1 MAEDR
6 TGRDGLVGT
15 PRLTAGLTRCGGAIV
30 AQHGASEGRPVEIG
44 CEQCGDSVTGIA
56 REGLAAGAEVG
67 RCGRIVGIV

>member
-1 MAEDR
+1 MAER
-6 TGRDGLVGT
+6 RDTLAAAQ
-15 PRLTAGLTRCGGAIV
+15 RLPAGLTRCGGAIV

-56 REGLAAGAEVG
+56 RDGLAAGAAVG